1 MTRKTPVRSQ
11 VFTRISL
18 GNRDVGHLLRLT
30 GLMVPERIIRVATL
44 ACVIALG
51 ASGCSDASGPPS
63 AGTSSSARTSA
74 GETTT
79 GTRSAPTAST
89 APTRPGAVTKV
100 LVFVEENHS
109 LGEMRAGMP
118 YTYGLARRFGYATHY
133 TAVGHPSLPNYIAIA
148 GGQTYGITN
157 DDPPLANPVRGTSV
171 FGQAVASGRTAAL
184 YAEGMPANCATSDGG
199 SEYAV
204 KHNPWAYFLNTQ
216 GVDER
221 AACRK
226 YDVPVDQLGG
236 AISGGTL
243 PNVGMVIPNLCHDG
257 HDCSLGTADTWF
269 KGWMTTVS
277 QGQDWKSGHLAVV
290 LTADEDD
297 RSAGN
302 TVLTVVIHPSQKAH
316 VVTTALTHYS
326 LTRLYEEVAGMP
338 YLFGAASAP
347 SMTTAF
353 GLPLR

>member
-1 MTRKTPVRSQ
+1 M
-11 VFTRISL
+11 
-18 GNRDVGHLLRLT
+18 RLT
-30 GLMVPERIIRVATL
+30 GLMVPERIVGVATL
-44 ACVIALG
+44 ACVIALV
-51 ASGCSDASGPPS
+51 ASGCADASGPPS
-63 AGTSSSARTSA
+63 AGPSWSTRTSA
-74 GETTT
+74 GEATT
-79 GTRSAPTAST
+79 GPRSAPTPST
-89 APTRPGAVTKV
+89 ALTHPGAVTKV

-109 LGEMRAGMP
+109 LDEMRAGMP
-118 YTYGLARRFGYATHY
+118 YTFGVARRFGYATHY
-133 TAVGHPSLPNYIAIA
+133 TAVGHPSLPNYVAIA

-157 DDPPLANPVRGTSV
+157 DDPPSANPVRGTSV
-171 FGQAVASGRTAAL
+171 FGQALASGRTGAL
-184 YAEGMPANCATSDGG
+184 YAEGMPGNCATSNGG
-199 SEYAV
+199 SSAGGSSYVV
-204 KHNPWAYFLNTQ
+204 KHNPWAYFVNTQ

-226 YDVPVDQLGG
+226 YDVPVDQLDG
-236 AISGGTL
+236 AIAGGTL

-269 KGWMTTVS
+269 KGWMTAVFR
-277 QGQDWKSGHLAVV
+277 GRDWKSGHLAVV

-347 SMTTAF
+347 SMATAF